1 MKWLFILL
9 LIANVFYLAWEMD
22 REVQLKRVDR
32 FSEIETSSDIQ
43 KLEILNE
50 MKRLP
55 KKRNRFKLDTKLSMD
70 NVKTETLLQSDTTS
84 TMTAVNNADI
94 VETTGNSSFIVS
106 KKSEMRLC
114 FIFGPILSLK
124 ESRLLSDWLNYRNI
138 LYKKRQTENKGKQL
152 SWVYLT
158 PHDPEVSEEATMS
171 HVSIKRDRK
180 IKLISEDD
188 LSDAISLGLF
198 SNQAAANR
206 RLNKIKL
213 EGYEPVVI
221 PYWGG
226 KKTHW
231 FDVTVVKNVN
241 NMNDIF
247 TGLPVQFNPL
257 SVDCNAIAM
266 Q

>member
-1 MKWLFILL
+1 
-9 LIANVFYLAWEMD
+9 MD

-94 VETTGNSSFIVS
+94 AETTGNSSFIVS

>member
-1 MKWLFILL
+1 M
-9 LIANVFYLAWEMD
+9 E
-22 REVQLKRVDR
+22 
-32 FSEIETSSDIQ
+32 
-43 KLEILNE
+43 
-50 MKRLP
+50 
-55 KKRNRFKLDTKLSMD
+55 
-70 NVKTETLLQSDTTS
+70 NVKTETLLQSDITS
-84 TMTAVNNADI
+84 TMATANNADI
-94 VETTGNSSFIVS
+94 AETTGNSSFIVS
-106 KKSEMRLC
+106 NKSEMRLC

-171 HVSIKRDRK
+171 HVSIKRERK

-206 RLNKIKL
+206 QLNKINL

-221 PYWGG
+221 PYLGG

-231 FDVTVVKNVN
+231 FDVIVVKNVN